1 MERFNENAI
10 ARQDAR
16 ETPALLD
23 DFLIRAFLAGAAVAL
38 AAGPLGC
45 LVVWRRMSYFGDTI
59 AHGALP
65 GVALGIALG
74 FNPVLGVLGVAAI
87 VALAVLLFRR
97 GRRLPNDA
105 ILGMLSHSALSI
117 GLIALAFMSA
127 VRVDLTALLFGD
139 ILAVSWTEVW
149 WTIAGAMVVLALV
162 GAVWRPMVAA
172 TIDEDLARAEGVPVQ
187 ALSIFFMLLVAAV
200 VALAMK
206 LVGVLLVTALMIIP
220 AVAARRVVR
229 SPEQMALAAPL
240 FGLASVGI
248 GLAASA
254 TVDTPSGPSIV
265 ATAFALFLSVNLMA
279 GLRRAA

>member
-1 MERFNENAI
+1 LVF
-10 ARQDAR
+10 
-16 ETPALLD
+16 D

-74 FNPVLGVLGVAAI
+74 FNPVLGVLGVAVL
-87 VALAVLLFRR
+87 VALMVVAFRR

-117 GLIALAFMSA
+117 GLIGLAFMSA

-139 ILAVSWTEVW
+139 ILAVSWREVW
-149 WTIAGAMVVLALV
+149 ATIGGAAVVTGLV
-162 GAVWRPMVAA
+162 AAVWRPMVAA
-172 TIDEDLARAEGVPVQ
+172 TVDEDLARAEGVPVQ
-187 ALSIFFMLLVAAV
+187 ALSLFFMLLVAGV

-206 LVGVLLVTALMIIP
+206 LVGVLLVTALMVIP
-220 AVAARRVVR
+220 AVTARRVAR
-229 SPEQMALAAPL
+229 SPEQMAVVAPL
-240 FGLASVGI
+240 FGLASVAI
-248 GLAASA
+248 GLTLSA

-265 ATAFALFLSVNLMA
+265 AAAFALFLLVTLTM
-279 GLRRAA
+279 GLRREA

>member
-1 MERFNENAI
+1 LLENFAI
-10 ARQDAR
+10 
-16 ETPALLD
+16 D

-65 GVALGIALG
+65 GVALGIAAG
-74 FNPVLGVLGVAAI
+74 FNPTLGVLGVAVV

-139 ILAVSWTEVW
+139 ILAVSWPEVW
-149 WTIAGAMVVLALV
+149 WTIAGSAAVLALIA
-162 GAVWRPMVAA
+162 AVWRPMVAA
-172 TIDEDLARAEGVPVQ
+172 TVDEDLARAEGVPVA
-187 ALSIFFMLLVAAV
+187 ALSVFFMLLVAGL

-206 LVGVLLVTALMIIP
+206 LVGVLLVTALMVIP
-220 AVAARRVVR
+220 AVTARRIAR
-229 SPEQMALAAPL
+229 SPEAMALAAPL
-240 FGLASVGI
+240 FGFASVAI
-248 GLAASA
+248 GLTLSA

-265 ATAFALFLSVNLMA
+265 VAAFALFLAVSLA
-279 GLRRAA
+279 TGLRRAA

>member
-1 MERFNENAI
+1 
-10 ARQDAR
+10 
-16 ETPALLD
+16 LLD

-74 FNPVLGVLGVAAI
+74 FNPIIGVLGVAVI
-87 VALAVLLFRR
+87 VALMVLLFRR

-117 GLIALAFMSA
+117 GLIGLAFMSA

-139 ILAVSWTEVW
+139 ILAVSWNEVW
-149 WTIAGAMVVLALV
+149 ATAAGAAVVAALLAAL
-162 GAVWRPMVAA
+162 WRPMVAA
-172 TIDEDLARAEGVPVQ
+172 TVDEDLARAEGVPVA
-187 ALSIFFMLLVAAV
+187 ALSVFFMLLVAGV

-206 LVGVLLVTALMIIP
+206 LVGVLLVTALMVIP
-220 AVAARRVVR
+220 AVTARRIAR
-229 SPEQMALAAPL
+229 SPEQMALTAPF
-240 FGLASVGI
+240 FGLVSVAA
-248 GLAASA
+248 GLALSIAA
-254 TVDTPSGPSIV
+254 DTPTGPSIV
-265 ATAFALFLSVNLMA
+265 AAAFALFLAVTLVA
-279 GLRRAA
+279 GLRREA

>member
-1 MERFNENAI
+1 MVTI
-10 ARQDAR
+10 
-16 ETPALLD
+16 D
-23 DFLIRAFLAGAAVAL
+23 DFLVRAFLAGAAVAL

-74 FNPVLGVLGVAAI
+74 FNPTIGVLGVAVV

-117 GLIALAFMSA
+117 GLIGLAFMSA

-139 ILAVSWTEVW
+139 ILAVSWPEVW
-149 WTIAGAMVVLALV
+149 WTIAGSAVVLALLA
-162 GAVWRPMVAA
+162 AVWRPMVAA
-172 TIDEDLARAEGVPVQ
+172 TADEDLARAEGVPVQ
-187 ALSIFFMLLVAAV
+187 ALSIFFMLLVAALI
-200 VALAMK
+200 ALAMK
-206 LVGVLLVTALMIIP
+206 LVGVLLVTSLMVIP
-220 AVAARRVVR
+220 AVTARRVAR
-229 SPEQMALAAPL
+229 SPETMALVAPA
-240 FGLASVGI
+240 FGLASVAI
-248 GLAASA
+248 GLTLSA

-265 ATAFALFLSVNLMA
+265 VSAFVLFLAATVA
-279 GLRRAA
+279 TGLRREA